1 MVRFFGFYVMSKEH
15 HSPDEPESDEP
26 ESDEAESEAQVTD
39 AVNPSDVRMAAM
51 DLLARRE
58 QLQQELQQKL
68 RKRFQDRE
76 LVADVVAQLRDD
88 GLQSDERYCESY
100 VQARS
105 AKGFG
110 PERIRMEM
118 CRKGAATELAD
129 QALKDC
135 DVDWESLAQNTR
147 LKKFGTVLPE
157 DFKEQSRQM
166 RFLQYRG
173 FTGDTLRRALRFED
187 E

>member
-1 MVRFFGFYVMSKEH
+1 MSEECY
-15 HSPDEPESDEP
+15 SP
-26 ESDEAESEAQVTD
+26 DEAESEEPASD
-39 AVNPSDVRMAAM
+39 AVDPLDVRHAAM

-58 QLQQELQQKL
+58 HLQLELQQKL
-68 RKRFQDRE
+68 GERFQDRE
-76 LVADVVAQLRDD
+76 LVADVVMQLRDD

-105 AKGFG
+105 DKGFG

-118 CRKGAATELAD
+118 CRKGAATDLAD
-129 QALKDC
+129 QALQDC
-135 DVDWESLAQNTR
+135 DVDWDSLAQNTR
-147 LKKFGTVLPE
+147 CKKFGTGLPD